1 LIENGV
7 LKSYLHNTSTS
18 RKLNQ
23 KPTGNAGIVYPMPW
37 KIEVKKGDYGFDEMI
52 KELKE
57 GLIVTNTWYTR
68 YTSFVEGTFS
78 TLPRDAIFYVKN
90 GRIEGFAKNLR
101 INSNFLDFFKN
112 IDAMGKRQEEVKW
125 WESFLPVKIPPLL
138 VEDVLITKPF

>member
-18 RKLNQ
+18 KKLNQ

-37 KIEVKKGDYGFDEMI
+37 KIEVKRGDYGFDEMI

-68 YTSFVEGTFS
+68 YTSFAEGTFS
-78 TLPRDAIFYVKN
+78 TIPRDAMFYVKN
-90 GRIEGFAKNLR
+90 GKISSFTKNLR
-101 INSNFLDFFKN
+101 INSNFLEFFKN
-112 IDAMGKRQEEVKW
+112 IVAIEKEQKEVKW
-125 WESFLPVKIPPLL
+125 WESFLPVKVPSL
-138 VEDVLITKPF
+138 VVKNVLVTKPF